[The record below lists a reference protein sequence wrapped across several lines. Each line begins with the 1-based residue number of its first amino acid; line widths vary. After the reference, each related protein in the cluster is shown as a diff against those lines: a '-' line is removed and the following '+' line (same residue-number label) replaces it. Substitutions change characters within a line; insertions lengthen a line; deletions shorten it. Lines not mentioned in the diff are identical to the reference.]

1 MIDQGTVGG
10 DRERGETA
18 LQRVD
23 RNWLELLQ
31 ELRVLQT
38 GIQILTG
45 FLLTLPFQSRFTE
58 LDSFQIT
65 IYLSLVVLS
74 SLITALLLGTV
85 IMHRTFFRL
94 RIKES
99 LVRNA
104 DRILR
109 ATMVLVALVLVG
121 TTGLIFDIVLD
132 RTAGTITAVSLAVL
146 ILVLWIAVPE
156 VLKRRSMKAARPDAD
171 PDTRSGPDPSRL
183 SDPGEAQGSR

>member
-1 MIDQGTVGG
+1 MIDQGPVGG
-10 DRERGETA
+10 DEERGETA

-45 FLLTLPFQSRFTE
+45 FLLTLPFQSRFGE
-58 LDSFQIT
+58 LDSFQIAV
-65 IYLSLVVLS
+65 YLVLVVLS
-74 SLITALLLGTV
+74 ALITAMLLSTV

-94 RIKES
+94 RIKET

-109 ATMVLVALVLVG
+109 GTMLLVALVLVG

-132 RTAGTITAVSLAVL
+132 RIAGTVTAVSLAVL
-146 ILVLWIAVPE
+146 ILALWVVLPE
-156 VLKRRSMKAARPDAD
+156 VLKRRSVKSATADAA
-171 PDTRSGPDPSRL
+171 
-183 SDPGEAQGSR
+183 PGTQ

>member
-1 MIDQGTVGG
+1 MSMIDQGPVGG
-10 DRERGETA
+10 DEERGETA

-45 FLLTLPFQSRFTE
+45 FLLTLPFQSRFSD
-58 LDSFQIT
+58 LDAFQVT
-65 IYLSLVVLS
+65 VYLVLVVLS
-74 SLITALLLGTV
+74 ALITALLLSTV

-94 RIKES
+94 RIKET

-109 ATMVLVALVLVG
+109 MTMLLVALVLVG
-121 TTGLIFDIVLD
+121 TTGLIFDIVLN
-132 RTAGTITAVSLAVL
+132 RTAGTITAVGLFVL
-146 ILVLWIAVPE
+146 ILALWVVVPE
-156 VLKRRSMKAARPDAD
+156 MLKRRSVRAANPDAA
-171 PDTRSGPDPSRL
+171 
-183 SDPGEAQGSR
+183 PGMR

>member
-1 MIDQGTVGG
+1 MIDQGAVGE

-23 RNWLELLQ
+23 RNWLEILQ

-58 LDSFQIT
+58 LDSFQIVV
-65 IYLSLVVLS
+65 YLVLVVLS
-74 SLITALLLGTV
+74 ALITALLLGTV

-94 RIKES
+94 RIKEA
-99 LVRNA
+99 LVRHA
-104 DRILR
+104 HRMLR
-109 ATMVLVALVLVG
+109 TTMVLVALVLVG

-132 RTAGTITAVSLAVL
+132 RAAGTITAISLAVV
-146 ILVLWIAVPE
+146 ILALWVAVPE
-156 VLKRRSMKAARPDAD
+156 VLKRRSMKAAN
-171 PDTRSGPDPSRL
+171 
-183 SDPGEAQGSR
+183 PGEDSDRR

>member
-1 MIDQGTVGG
+1 MSMIDQGAVGG
-10 DRERGETA
+10 DKERGETA

-58 LDSFQIT
+58 LDSFQVAT
-65 IYLSLVVLS
+65 YLVLVVLS
-74 SLITALLLGTV
+74 ALITALLLGTV

-94 RIKES
+94 RIKEA
-99 LVRNA
+99 LVSNA
-104 DRILR
+104 HRILR
-109 ATMVLVALVLVG
+109 ITMVLVAMVLVG

-132 RTAGTITAVSLAVL
+132 RAAGTITATSLGVL
-146 ILVLWIAVPE
+146 IFALWVVVPE
-156 VLKRRSMKAARPDAD
+156 VLKRRSIRAAGPSED
-171 PDTRSGPDPSRL
+171 PDTHSV
-183 SDPGEAQGSR
+183 

>member
-1 MIDQGTVGG
+1 MIDQGMVGG

-45 FLLTLPFQSRFTE
+45 FLLTLPFQSRFAE
-58 LDSFQIT
+58 LDSFQVGT
-65 IYLSLVVLS
+65 YLVLVVLS
-74 SLITALLLGTV
+74 ALITSLLMGTV

-99 LVRNA
+99 LVTNA
-104 DRILR
+104 HRILWI
-109 ATMVLVALVLVG
+109 TMVLVGMVLIGV
-121 TTGLIFDIVLD
+121 TGLIFDIVMN
-132 RTAGTITAVSLAVL
+132 RTAGTITAASLAAV
-146 ILVLWIAVPE
+146 ILALWVAMPQ
-156 VLKRRSMKAARPDAD
+156 VLKRRSIRAANRREV
-171 PDTRSGPDPSRL
+171 PDTR
-183 SDPGEAQGSR
+183 

>member
-1 MIDQGTVGG
+1 MSMIDQGPVGG
-10 DRERGETA
+10 DEERGETA

-58 LDSFQIT
+58 LDTFQIT
-65 IYLSLVVLS
+65 IYLILVVLS
-74 SLITALLLGTV
+74 ALITALLLGTV

-104 DRILR
+104 HRILR
-109 ATMVLVALVLVG
+109 LTMVLVAMVLIG

-132 RTAGTITAVSLAVL
+132 RTAGTITAIALAAV
-146 ILVLWIAVPE
+146 ILALWVVVPQ
-156 VLKRRSMKAARPDAD
+156 VLKRRSVAAA
-171 PDTRSGPDPSRL
+171 SA
-183 SDPGEAQGSR
+183 GEAPDKH